1 MRKNIFL
8 PGKTIASNQKITLR
22 VYCDADWRNLFQLCS
37 DDGFVS
43 NHEQLFKRVY
53 LKSYNNENNII
64 FSIISNSSNQFCGY
78 CNVRCLNEAFP
89 EIGIAVIEAFRNKGI
104 GTDTLRLMMHA
115 IKSETGIMEFSA
127 RVYEDNLPS
136 LCVMQKLY
144 AVKINTEASEYDQ
157 MMQRLNHIFSDKL
170 DLLLSKNGIENT
182 DKRKI
187 AVFHL
192 KAPLAL

>member
-1 MRKNIFL
+1 
-8 PGKTIASNQKITLR
+8 
-22 VYCDADWRNLFQLCS
+22 
-37 DDGFVS
+37 
-43 NHEQLFKRVY
+43 
-53 LKSYNNENNII
+53 
-64 FSIISNSSNQFCGY
+64 
-78 CNVRCLNEAFP
+78 
-89 EIGIAVIEAFRNKGI
+89 
-104 GTDTLRLMMHA
+104 MMYA

-144 AVKINTEASEYDQ
+144 VLKINTEASEYDQ

-170 DLLLSKNGIENT
+170 DQLLSKNGIENT